1 MKTASIAVYGHI
13 SLSVYNI
20 NYTLRCLE
28 CMCYVSSTLRRHWL
42 LIVTSLTNVLY
53 YLIQVTRRGGVAKWV
68 ARLTRD
74 RWILVSREFETH
86 QRPPLF
92 P

>member
-1 MKTASIAVYGHI
+1 MLTMERMLEEG
-13 SLSVYNI
+13 LSDLNNI
-20 NYTLRCLE
+20 FIPFIFLKAE
-28 CMCYVSSTLRRHWL
+28 F
-42 LIVTSLTNVLY
+42 
-53 YLIQVTRRGGVAKWV
+53 RGGVAQWV

-74 RWILVSREFETH
+74 RWILVSRELEPH